1 MNKIFNTS
9 IGPIQV
15 FMNKF
20 IVDNKFTIYLKDVKE
35 MTYYRFSA
43 LGFIFHRFDPY
54 VIGQLVITLKNKN
67 KFNIGIKY
75 KYVKQ
80 FPKEVLSKIDIS
92 L

>member
-1 MNKIFNTS
+1 MNKTFNTSMGPIKAFMNKI
-9 IGPIQV
+9 
-15 FMNKF
+15 
-20 IVDNKFTIYLKDVKE
+20 IVDNTFTIYLKDVKE
-35 MTYYRFSA
+35 MVYYRFSA

-67 KFNIGIKY
+67 KVYIEIKY

-92 L
+92 F